1 MDSCTTIADMA
12 SMNSCM
18 MMIFEFKVRFAR
30 PGLHFRPSKPKKE
43 WSISIEFY
51 RSWATLY
58 DRVLHADAGGT

>member
-1 MDSCTTIADMA
+1 MTDFL
-12 SMNSCM
+12 